1 MDYQRKTRH
10 ELLQSLNFWREIAWD
25 NTVYLRKLYL
35 HDEVSHMKL
44 VAEVSEVNY
53 KIRNALIEI
62 AAIIEELETRNVK

>member
-1 MDYQRKTRH
+1 MNYQEKTRH

-25 NTVYLRKLYL
+25 ANVYLRKLYL
-35 HDEVSHMKL
+35 HDEVSHMIL
-44 VAEVSEVNY
+44 VAEASEVNY

>member
-1 MDYQRKTRH
+1 MNYQEKTRH

-25 NTVYLRKLYL
+25 NTVYLRKLYQ